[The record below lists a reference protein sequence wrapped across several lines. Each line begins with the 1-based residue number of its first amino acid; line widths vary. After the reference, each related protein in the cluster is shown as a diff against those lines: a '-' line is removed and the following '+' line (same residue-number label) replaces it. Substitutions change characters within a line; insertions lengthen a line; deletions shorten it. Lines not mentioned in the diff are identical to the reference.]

1 MRRLTHETLRDYLN
15 ERLAAHISLSSQDPQ
30 TNPVKLLAYDLSKKV
45 EDREVAFRDIETF
58 IKTLSDK
65 AAVERAERLGD
76 RAGLNKINNILK
88 DIKTLALQRAEDGF
102 DAFKKWLE
110 TPAQGIVLT
119 AHPTFS
125 LSRDIRECLGTIAD
139 KSDSSRED
147 AKITLATLP
156 YLPKRAPSLQEEHED
171 AQAAIQ
177 RIQNALQ
184 DTYKIILNVARD
196 KFPDQ
201 WTDLTPLIVSVY
213 SWVGY
218 DIDGRTDITWADA
231 IRLRLQEKFQQLVR
245 YAETA
250 EHISGGA
257 KGISSLETLTG
268 QLKDAQQSAARDLA
282 LFNEDLSDPS
292 KLVDAANNCALK

>member
-88 DIKTLALQRAEDGF
+88 DIKTLALQRAEDG
-102 DAFKKWLE
+102 L
-110 TPAQGIVLT
+110 
-119 AHPTFS
+119 
-125 LSRDIRECLGTIAD
+125 
-139 KSDSSRED
+139 
-147 AKITLATLP
+147 TLATLP

-292 KLVDAANNCALK
+292 KLVDAANNLTRASTRRLLNLDGTIELIGEAISCALK